1 MMRYWE
7 LKTDAPDDSAELYI
21 FGDID
26 PWNHGDKDPNRNASE
41 IVRALQGLK
50 AKSLTVHIN
59 SYGGDVKE
67 GLAIYNTIKN
77 SGMKVTTICDGF
89 ACSIASVIF
98 MAGTRRIM
106 NDASLLMIH
115 NPWTMAVGNAEDMR
129 KQADDL
135 DIIAQAS
142 VEAYKNSSALLDD
155 EIHKLMDAETW
166 ILPEQALEYGFA
178 TEIQSKPEEGL
189 RQSAFKSIMAA
200 LVKQDDD
207 PGEVADEDI
216 MAQLK
221 SMDAKLDELVARGG
235 QEQVDDPEEP
245 EGPEEPDDEDTPKQK
260 LTGFN
265 LFF

>member
-1 MMRYWE
+1 MRYWE
-7 LKTDAPDDSAELYI
+7 LKTDQPDDAELYI

-26 PWNHGDKDPNRNASE
+26 PWTHDDKDPNRSASD
-41 IVRALQGLK
+41 IVKALQGLK

-77 SGMKVTTICDGF
+77 SGMQVTTICDGF

-115 NPWTMAVGNAEDMR
+115 NPWTFAVGNAEDMR

-135 DIIAQAS
+135 DVIAQAS
-142 VEAYKNSSALLDD
+142 VEAYKASSALLDD
-155 EIHKLMDAETW
+155 EIHALMDAETW

-178 TEIQSKPEEGL
+178 TEILSKPEEGL
-189 RQSAFKSIMAA
+189 KQSAMKIIMARMTA
-200 LVKQDDD
+200 PRQDDD
-207 PGEVADEDI
+207 ADI
-216 MAQLK
+216 MAKLE
-221 SMDAKLDELVARGG
+221 SMDAKLDQLLEAGDG
-235 QEQVDDPEEP
+235 QEQETTEPKEP
-245 EGPEEPDDEDTPKQK
+245 EQK

>member
-1 MMRYWE
+1 MRYWE

-26 PWNHGDKDPNRNASE
+26 PWTHDDKNPNRSASD
-41 IVRALQGLK
+41 IVKALQGLK

-77 SGMKVTTICDGF
+77 SGMQVTTICDGF

-98 MAGTRRIM
+98 MAGTRRVM

-115 NPWTMAVGNAEDMR
+115 NPWTMAIGNAEDMR

-135 DIIAQAS
+135 DVIAQAS

-189 RQSAFKSIMAA
+189 RQSAMKIIMARMTA
-200 LVKQDDD
+200 PRQDDD
-207 PGEVADEDI
+207 ADI
-216 MAQLK
+216 MAKLE

-235 QEQVDDPEEP
+235 QKQAEDPEDP
-245 EGPEEPDDEDTPKQK
+245 QDPEEPDDEDNPKQK